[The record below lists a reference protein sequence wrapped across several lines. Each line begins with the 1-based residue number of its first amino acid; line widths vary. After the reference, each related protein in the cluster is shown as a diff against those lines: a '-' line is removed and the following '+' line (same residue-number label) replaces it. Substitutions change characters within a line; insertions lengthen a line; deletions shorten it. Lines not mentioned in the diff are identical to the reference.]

1 MNLES
6 DGMLQGLY
14 VSYKEELI
22 RYAITR
28 AGLPKNEAEDVVQ
41 SAFLRLSKS
50 GVDSID
56 NHRAYL
62 YKTTFN
68 LAVDLRRRA
77 NVRGEHASESDIDE
91 SAYLDELDPETVAGD
106 QESLRIILQSLRI
119 MPARRR
125 QLLILHRFDGLSY
138 AEIARRVDLS
148 ETVVRKHISKALADC
163 QKMLKRGPD

>member
-6 DGMLQGLY
+6 DGLLQRLY
-14 VSYKEELI
+14 DCYKEELI

-28 AGLPKNEAEDVVQ
+28 VGLPIHEAEDVVQ
-41 SAFLRLSKS
+41 NAFLRLSKS
-50 GVDSID
+50 DVQSIA

-68 LAVDLRRRA
+68 LAVDLKRRA
-77 NVRGEHASESDIDE
+77 NVRGEHANESDIDA
-91 SAYLDELDPETVAGD
+91 SVYLNELGPETVAGD
-106 QESLRIILQSLRI
+106 QETLGIILDALRL

-125 QLLILHRFDGLSY
+125 LLLIMHRFDGLSY
-138 AEIARRVDLS
+138 AEIARHVDLS

-163 QKMLKRGPD
+163 QRALKETE